1 MKMTIDAEVC
11 TFAKPRSSSGSIR
24 YFRDPVT
31 VEIPEVS
38 ASDAPVAMS
47 WVSKQHGPLETRWI
61 DGSHWFVFDRHF
73 QGNRQA
79 RFTASDVARLV
90 ASVEDRSMNDLF
102 SGYFSKAD
110 ANAPYID
117 RGKFVEFGDH
127 DRENTHAQVRTWA
140 SDTLVVDGILFTR
153 CPEPRYRASIG
164 GLEVIVERSVNGKAS
179 RRFDRMFNPFHATE
193 IFRADRYEEAWSAT
207 TAVGGNLI
215 AEERIEVFMNESIM
229 VNDDWEALVD
239 TCMDSLNAFGREP
252 LTSLPPSVIGAL
264 APLSACFW
272 EKDRADIDGD
282 DAYNAL
288 SGFAHAV
295 SSSGYKLARVNVA
308 AERTIQSA
316 LNRWDD
322 RPIEL
327 APVSEH
333 KGPRP

>member
-1 MKMTIDAEVC
+1 MRMTIEAQVC

-24 YFRDPVT
+24 SFRDPVT
-31 VEIPEVS
+31 VEIPEAS

-110 ANAPYID
+110 ASAPYID
-117 RGKFVEFGDH
+117 RGKFVEFGDL
-127 DRENTHAQVRTWA
+127 DRENTHQQVRAWA
-140 SDTLVVDGILFTR
+140 SDALVIDGILFTR

-179 RRFDRMFNPFHATE
+179 RRFDQMFNPFRATE
-193 IFRADRYEEAWSAT
+193 IFRADRHEEAWLAT

-215 AEERIEVFMNESIM
+215 QAERIEVSVSESVM
-229 VNDDWEALVD
+229 AEDDLEALVN
-239 TCMDSLNAFGREP
+239 TCMDTLNALGREP

-264 APLSACFW
+264 APLAACFW
-272 EKDRADIDGD
+272 EKDRAEIDGD

-288 SGFAHAV
+288 SGFADAV
-295 SSSGYKLARVNVA
+295 ASSGYKLARVNIS
-308 AERTIQSA
+308 AERAIQTA
-316 LNRWDD
+316 LSRWDD
-322 RPIEL
+322 RPITL

-333 KGPRP
+333 KGPHP